1 MSTMTE
7 KLKANVCKEAMKK
20 KAEEDNEKE
29 VTVTLDK
36 ANDDTIYFDILVE
49 YKNEEDAELDFEDQ
63 GSVSSNKFDEV
74 NNIEEWLEK
83 AEIYYESNPFK
94 SYNKYVVD
102 AIKNNVKL
110 ENGKAIIK
118 EVKKQAESTVVD
130 FNEQIRNKG
139 ANVKSAIDKIV
150 ERYRFRTT
158 EGESYSRPE
167 ARRIGI
173 EVWHKFDD
181 VQKEIED
188 LYKLIG

>member
-7 KLKANVCKEAMKK
+7 RLKNNIAKKAN
-20 KAEEDNEKE
+20 
-29 VTVTLDK
+29 L
-36 ANDDTIYFDILVE
+36 
-49 YKNEEDAELDFEDQ
+49 Q
-63 GSVSSNKFDEV
+63 
-74 NNIEEWLEK
+74 
-83 AEIYYESNPFK
+83 
-94 SYNKYVVD
+94 
-102 AIKNNVKL
+102 
-110 ENGKAIIK
+110 
-118 EVKKQAESTVVD
+118 KQAESTVVD

-158 EGESYSRPE
+158 EGESYGRPE
-167 ARRIGI
+167 ARKIGI